1 MGTQTIPQLG
11 STAILSKSKPLKS
24 QSSDHSCAAS
34 RCVPQVPQ
42 EIIDAIINNVDSE
55 DMASFKACSLVC
67 WAFVPASRTHIFRT
81 ISLAMLN
88 DAPHKLYAMLQR
100 SPHIVLYVRDLEI
113 HRSHDPNL
121 WMQPSSPLVTVLSML
136 SHLEQFSIFGYWG
149 DWLNVPSSLAL
160 GILRVISLAS
170 LERLHILN
178 VTNMPAVLLHSALS
192 LRVLSLYYVSMNPYE
207 DPCSLHLPQNP
218 RRAAS
223 LQFLNVSLDSKVGK
237 ILEHLQA
244 LGSTHFTNVRRLAVN
259 PIPNSIN
266 SSQNFA
272 RFLTVV
278 ENTLERLDI
287 QWHEFSFNQF
297 DASGVDT
304 SRLRLL
310 RTVQLHL
317 IMEEPDVTVPKYLPR
332 AIHQLCL
339 TNPLLESITFV
350 LHIPNVATAE
360 IPAASSV
367 ARRLR
372 KLDADLGKDGAAL
385 REAHWKII
393 PECSPPSVVPDYAAF
408 FQNHLCRTRSRGIL
422 SVEQGYRMRGAAIL
436 PWLPYRN
443 V

>member
-1 MGTQTIPQLG
+1 
-11 STAILSKSKPLKS
+11 
-24 QSSDHSCAAS
+24 
-34 RCVPQVPQ
+34 
-42 EIIDAIINNVDSE
+42 
-55 DMASFKACSLVC
+55 
-67 WAFVPASRTHIFRT
+67 
-81 ISLAMLN
+81 
-88 DAPHKLYAMLQR
+88 
-100 SPHIVLYVRDLEI
+100 
-113 HRSHDPNL
+113 
-121 WMQPSSPLVTVLSML
+121 MQPSSPLVTVLSML

-178 VTNMPAVLLHSALS
+178 VTNIPAVLLHSALS
-192 LRVLSLYYVSMNPYE
+192 LRILSLYYVSMNPYE

-223 LQFLNVSLDSKVGK
+223 PQFLNVSLDSKVGK

-287 QWHEFSFNQF
+287 QWHECALCCIPFLPLLTCSTVSFNQF

-332 AIHQLCL
+332 AIRQLCL

-350 LHIPNVATAE
+350 LHIPNVAAAE

-393 PECSPPSVVPDYAAF
+393 PECSPPSVVPDYATF
-408 FQNHLCRTRSRGIL
+408 FQSHLCRTRSRGIL
-422 SVEQGYRMRGAAIL
+422 SVEQGYRMRGAAVL
-436 PWLPYRN
+436 PWLPYRS